1 MRHPRTRTVLF
12 VCSQNRLRSPTAE
25 QVFSRREDLEV
36 DSAGTNHDADNPL
49 TAEMVASADVIFVM
63 EKAHRS
69 KLQRRFRAA
78 LGGKRVVCLD
88 IPDEYDFMQPELVR
102 LLKAKVSRHLPAA
115 PATQEPKA

>member
-1 MRHPRTRTVLF
+1 VLF

-49 TAEMVASADVIFVM
+49 TAEMVAWADVIFVM

-88 IPDEYDFMQPELVR
+88 IPDDYDFMQPELVR

-115 PATQEPKA
+115 PATQEPRA